1 MSSKNEKKVM
11 FFSLTKNILAPTNY
25 YILTT
30 SPLNFLRIGKEA

>member
-1 MSSKNEKKVM
+1 MSSKKEKKSNVLQ
-11 FFSLTKNILAPTNY
+11 FDEKYTY

>member
-1 MSSKNEKKVM
+1 MSSKNEKKSNVLQ
-11 FFSLTKNILAPTNY
+11 FDEKYSRTYY